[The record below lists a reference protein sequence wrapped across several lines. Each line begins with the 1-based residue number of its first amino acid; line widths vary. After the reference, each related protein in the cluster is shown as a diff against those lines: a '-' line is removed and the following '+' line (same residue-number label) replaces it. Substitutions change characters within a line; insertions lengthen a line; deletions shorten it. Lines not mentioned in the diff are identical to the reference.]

1 MLPPRVRVATDLV
14 TSRQATTQG
23 FIAQARAKSALAR
36 PHLEDAARLQQA
48 FQTVSGPEDLADKA
62 DLRGLLLAAV
72 GISVKAASHLSA
84 NDQATIIRE
93 NLRELRDEAGP
104 RWKEQ
109 MLLRF
114 ALTRGDSLGGS
125 SRNRAGAIAKKQFA
139 DAVQGAL
146 GAAGIDH
153 SLELGKGGNG
163 KILSVSW
170 DQRVMVFDRNTK
182 LVGKNIDVIVLQRTS
197 DRGTRSL
204 LEDKNAYVACGEIK
218 GGIDPAGADEHWKTA
233 HAALERI
240 RSSFGL
246 QPPAL
251 FFAAAAIEN
260 SMAQEIFA
268 QLRNNSLTCAAN
280 LTKPDQVSDLAQWL
294 VGQ

>member
-1 MLPPRVRVATDLV
+1 
-14 TSRQATTQG
+14 
-23 FIAQARAKSALAR
+23 
-36 PHLEDAARLQQA
+36 
-48 FQTVSGPEDLADKA
+48 
-62 DLRGLLLAAV
+62 
-72 GISVKAASHLSA
+72 
-84 NDQATIIRE
+84 
-93 NLRELRDEAGP
+93 
-104 RWKEQ
+104 

-114 ALTRGDSLGGS
+114 MLTRGDSLGGA
-125 SRNRAGAIAKKQFA
+125 SRNLAGANAKNQFA
-139 DAVQGAL
+139 DATLRAL
-146 GAAGIDH
+146 ESKGLYHSIERSKKGIRNID
-153 SLELGKGGNG
+153 
-163 KILSVSW
+163 SVSW
-170 DQRVMVFDRNTK
+170 GQRVMLFDRK
-182 LVGKNIDVIVLQRTS
+182 PRLVGNNIDVIVLQVGGDKSVRE
-197 DRGTRSL
+197 L
-204 LEDKNAYVACGEIK
+204 LEDRNAYVACGEIK